1 MALDR
6 MHCADSH
13 AKIRTSLYVVP
24 GIVWLI
30 VATYDPSKIF
40 FNFADC
46 SLYYVFNVSLMSL
59 FWYLQIYDSCCI
71 YGCQSLLG
79 SCVVWVEDFNIIKGV
94 GLIMVL
100 IGEDFIKHSLDVFT
114 LENFESC
121 ILFFGSC
128 EIYL

>member
-1 MALDR
+1 M
-6 MHCADSH
+6 
-13 AKIRTSLYVVP
+13 
-24 GIVWLI
+24 
-30 VATYDPSKIF
+30 
-40 FNFADC
+40 
-46 SLYYVFNVSLMSL
+46 
-59 FWYLQIYDSCCI
+59 
-71 YGCQSLLG
+71 
-79 SCVVWVEDFNIIKGV
+79 WVEDFNIIKGV